1 MNNTPPDR
9 KKITFLPT
17 KEYRRYAEF
26 CDMCRK
32 YGFIGLCHGEAGVGK
47 TESGRYYAQWDSV
60 SPVIAPYVRPSH
72 LSLDKLTEWAST
84 TDTTSL
90 TTLASRTIYYKAPRS
105 GNPTIVSA
113 DIYTLCNSFNSMI
126 ALFEGR
132 GKVELIIVDE
142 ADWLKMPGLEE
153 LRSIHDD
160 LGVALMFIGMPG
172 IQKRFSR
179 YAQLHS
185 RVGFVHTYRPL
196 TVEELQFTLTHKWQ
210 QLGLTLN
217 PTDFTDAEAIAVIY
231 HYTAGNFRKLDYL
244 FDQIENIVQI
254 NNLQTITKEVVEK
267 AAQNLSG
274 DSE

>member
-1 MNNTPPDR
+1 MNNTPTAR
-9 KKITFLPT
+9 KKISFLTT
-17 KEYRRYAEF
+17 KEYRLYAEF
-26 CDMCRK
+26 CDECRK
-32 YGFIGLCHGEAGVGK
+32 YSFIGLCHGEAGVGK
-47 TESGRYYAQWDSV
+47 TESGRPSAQWDEV
-60 SPVIAPYVRPSH
+60 SSVIAPYLRPSR
-72 LSLDKLTEWAST
+72 LTLDKLAEWASKAGPA
-84 TDTTSL
+84 SL
-90 TTLASRTIYYKAPRS
+90 KTLESRTLYYKPPRS
-105 GNPTIVSA
+105 GNPNIVSA
-113 DIYTLCNSFNSMI
+113 DIYTLFESFNTLI
-126 ALFEGR
+126 KLFEGS

-160 LGVALMFIGMPG
+160 LGVAIIFTGMPG
-172 IQKRFSR
+172 IEKRFSR

-210 QLGLTLN
+210 QLGLALN

-231 HYTAGNFRKLDYL
+231 HYTGGNFRKLDHL

-254 NNLQTITKEVVEK
+254 NNLHAITKEVVEK

-274 DSE
+274 DSR